1 MKKRILALA
10 LAAALTLS
18 LLGATVLAADEELP
32 APDSASVQEG
42 ETLPDGEAAETS
54 EPSDAE
60 KQDPGAGEETDG
72 TSEPEEPVEE
82 YIPDPAGT
90 VSFTNLERRMREGN
104 LTLLGLEENILTIQS
119 IDYDKMHED
128 LRKGLNQIAN
138 AQWMMITQ
146 IPMGIGSMMASSM
159 DAQYDALRDTFEDLK
174 DGKLQED
181 NDALIWQLQT
191 AQNQVIMAGQS
202 LYIGLKSLELKDQSL
217 DRSLAA
223 LDRQIQ
229 ELELRYQLGH
239 VSSLTLE
246 QVKAGRVSLVSG
258 QQTLDM
264 NADNMMMQ
272 LELLIGAEIGGGMKL
287 SALPAVTNAQLEAMN
302 LEEDLAAA
310 KEASYSL
317 YAAKQTLDDAYE
329 QYKDDGGQYANESKR
344 YQYQMAAHTYEAAKY
359 TYNATI
365 QNFELSFRTLYN
377 QVKDNK
383 QVLDAA
389 RTSLAVE
396 QDNYS
401 VAQLKYDQGTISKN
415 ALLEAEDKVKTA
427 QETVDSAAIDLFSAY
442 NTYRWAVDYG
452 ILN

>member
-32 APDSASVQEG
+32 APDSASAQAG
-42 ETLPDGEAAETS
+42 ETLPDGETTETL

-60 KQDPGAGEETDG
+60 KQEPGAGEETDG

-146 IPMGIGSMMASSM
+146 IPLMGSMMASSM

-427 QETVDSAAIDLFSAY
+427 QETVDSAAIDLFSTY